1 MHSFHHSRGRVFFE
15 TLCALTVSASCAGA
29 WVQTGASA
37 LLPAA
42 AAAALYGL
50 WHLTDMRRP
59 RTAFAVEAV
68 PAEADQG
75 DILGYASTPDPQPA
89 VEVIEVERVEPEPMP
104 APKPKRAKR
113 TKPEP
118 VEIAEVAM
126 DPEPDEPPVDTCD
139 PAEFDEE
146 LHAPIVP
153 LFEAQPTVRQPCP
166 VFGRKA
172 G

>member
-59 RTAFAVEAV
+59 KPAFAVEAM
-68 PAEADQG
+68 PPEADQG
-75 DILGYASTPDPQPA
+75 DVLDYASTPDPQPA
-89 VEVIEVERVEPEPMP
+89 VEVIEVEREPMP

-113 TKPEP
+113 KKPDR
-118 VEIAEVAM
+118 VEIAEVAV
-126 DPEPDEPPVDTCD
+126 DSEPDEPRVDICD

-153 LFEAQPTVRQPCP
+153 LFEAQPTVRQPRP